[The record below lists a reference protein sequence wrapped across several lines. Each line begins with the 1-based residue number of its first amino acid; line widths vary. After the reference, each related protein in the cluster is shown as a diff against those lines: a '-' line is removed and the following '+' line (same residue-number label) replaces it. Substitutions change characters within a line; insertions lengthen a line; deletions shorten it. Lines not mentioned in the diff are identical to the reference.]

1 MQKITRNTFE
11 KGLNTDQEA
20 SKIQPVQYTDAHNV
34 ELVGDGDFFALKNI
48 KGTTN
53 VQDIISATN
62 VNVIGVFENTYDING
77 QKKKCLT
84 IFTVEDF
91 SGLDA
96 EIESFAFTGND
107 ASFSIGAPPGSKTMV
122 ASAGTFNFTGNTID
136 QTVVY
141 TYLIKGLES
150 SSTDAC
156 TNIDLSS
163 GGAFV
168 YSQIEDLSY
177 FVPGSDVLYSD
188 ANLQFL
194 FSGLGQGSFYK
205 IRKYT
210 GVVTTYSVEV
220 ESDGTIYSL
229 NSCV

>member
-11 KGLNTDQEA
+11 KGLNTDQEV

-34 ELVGDGDFFALKNI
+34 ELVGDGDFFSLKNI

-53 VQDIISATN
+53 VQNVLTGTN

-84 IFTVEDF
+84 IFTVEDDL
-91 SGLDA
+91 SVNA
-96 EIESFAFTGND
+96 ESASYNLTGN
-107 ASFSIGAPPGSKTMV
+107 AVNLVRSAPPGSKTMV
-122 ASAGTFNFTGNTID
+122 ASAGSFALTGNTVD

-141 TYLIKGLES
+141 TYIIKGLES
-150 SSTDAC
+150 FSVDAC
-156 TNIDLSS
+156 SLIDLSS
-163 GGAFV
+163 GGSFV
-168 YSQIEDLSY
+168 YSQIDELSL
-177 FVPGSDVLYSD
+177 FVPGNDILYSD
-188 ANLQFL
+188 SNLQYP
-194 FSGLGQGSFYK
+194 FSGAGIGSFYK

-210 GVVTTYSVEV
+210 GTTTTYSTEV
-220 ESDGTIYSL
+220 ESNGVIYSL